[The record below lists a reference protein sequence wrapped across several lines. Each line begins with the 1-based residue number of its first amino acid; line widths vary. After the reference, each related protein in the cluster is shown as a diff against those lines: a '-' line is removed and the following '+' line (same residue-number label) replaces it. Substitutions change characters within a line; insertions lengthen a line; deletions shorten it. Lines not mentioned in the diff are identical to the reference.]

1 MPNGAAPKRT
11 MNGVM
16 FASTFSSRSPEI
28 DASPKGAF
36 SRDLIERQSCNS
48 GPPGQAISTVEP
60 WRSNSQTPGNMP
72 QINLEGLKVSGFI
85 LSRSI
90 LENVILGTS
99 AKSPFPRAMPCE
111 ISGEEIAIVLQ
122 LLVGRPRRSPSTQQ
136 LSTIS
141 GLLVL
146 CSAHSCRFRHVLA
159 SMAYY

>member
-1 MPNGAAPKRT
+1 
-11 MNGVM
+11 
-16 FASTFSSRSPEI
+16 
-28 DASPKGAF
+28 
-36 SRDLIERQSCNS
+36 
-48 GPPGQAISTVEP
+48 
-60 WRSNSQTPGNMP
+60 MP

-122 LLVGRPRRSPSTQQ
+122 LLVGRATQGAQSTQQ
-136 LSTIS
+136 LEQPFPDCWYL
-141 GLLVL
+141 G
-146 CSAHSCRFRHVLA
+146 SAHNCCFRHVLA